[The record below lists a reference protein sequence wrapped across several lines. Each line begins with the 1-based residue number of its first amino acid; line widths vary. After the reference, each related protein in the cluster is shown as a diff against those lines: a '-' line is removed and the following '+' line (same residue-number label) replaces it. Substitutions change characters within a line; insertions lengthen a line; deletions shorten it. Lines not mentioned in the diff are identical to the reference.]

1 MDNEDFVEKSSQGS
15 VSHSKGVSRDDGKF
29 VRPLPVTT
37 KAQEKSSGRK
47 RVSETDD
54 STAVAGKLIK
64 TDDSQQPSRDVSS
77 TEDQKG
83 SQLEC
88 AKKEDSLFGSSG
100 SKLQKELAK
109 NGTIFYKDGS
119 QPNLL

>member
-1 MDNEDFVEKSSQGS
+1 MEDDVFVDKSSQD
-15 VSHSKGVSRDDGKF
+15 SKGVSRDDGKF

-77 TEDQKG
+77 TED
-83 SQLEC
+83 
-88 AKKEDSLFGSSG
+88 
-100 SKLQKELAK
+100 
-109 NGTIFYKDGS
+109 
-119 QPNLL
+119 